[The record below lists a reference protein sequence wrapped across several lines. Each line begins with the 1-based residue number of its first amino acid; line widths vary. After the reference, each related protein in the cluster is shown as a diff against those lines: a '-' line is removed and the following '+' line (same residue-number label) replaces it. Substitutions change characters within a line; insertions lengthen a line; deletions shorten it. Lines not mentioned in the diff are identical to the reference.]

1 MMEPYQANGSDCMFF
16 TQTFDDGVIV
26 CQLCIRQS
34 SSASAA
40 QGWLKGE
47 YEVSVEFRLKHSW
60 YCALWVL
67 PVGDAKTDELIAK
80 LTQRCT
86 VAR

>member
-1 MMEPYQANGSDCMFF
+1 MEPYQAKGSDCMFF

-47 YEVSVEFRLKHSW
+47 YGVSVEFRLKHSW
-60 YCALWVL
+60 YCALWSL
-67 PVGDAKTDELIAK
+67 PVDGPKTAKLIDI